1 VVEPLRVRRIGGEL
15 VLIAHCRLRDD
26 RRHFKL
32 ERIVELKRMESG
44 QVEGSQLIGN
54 NSPPLP

>member
-1 VVEPLRVRRIGGEL
+1 